1 MSRLLRIAVGVTAI
15 GVLGFAGLPAGAVEE
30 STTTTAPATTT
41 STAPPATTATTV
53 PATTAAP
60 TTAPGSTA
68 STATP
73 PTTAATSTTL
83 SAEEEAEKQ
92 QSVGNLNAAKAADAD
107 IQRALSSINADT
119 QATQSKIDKV
129 QAQLESARNS
139 METARTEMVESTSE
153 QTQIE
158 EQLRAKAVE
167 GFKAGFNDP
176 GPFFSDRNINQSIRQ
191 VQLLQQA
198 NKSTAELIEEL
209 RIIREDQAV
218 AEAEA
223 SQAVD
228 DAEALEQ
235 ALVEELDKL
244 TAQQTIQLGLK
255 AEAESRISRWAADLT
270 AYAAED
276 DSIRDLIAGS
286 APAPISIPEPSVP
299 SALGYQWPLAGSVT
313 SPYGYRIHP
322 VFGTRKL
329 HSGLDIG
336 AGRGTPIAATSG
348 GVVIYT
354 GYRGGYGNTVIVDH
368 GGGFTSLYAHMSEIG
383 ATNGQAVDRGDIVG
397 LVGATGTATGNHLHF
412 EIRLNGTAVDPAP
425 YLP

>member
-1 MSRLLRIAVGVTAI
+1 MRRLGRVAVGLAAVGALALT
-15 GVLGFAGLPAGAVEE
+15 GLPAGAVEE
-30 STTTTAPATTT
+30 SSTTTVAPTTTTAAPTTT
-41 STAPPATTATTV
+41 TPS
-53 PATTAAP
+53 TTAAP

-68 STATP
+68 STASP

-83 SAEEEAEKQ
+83 SAEQEAEKQ
-92 QSVGNLNAAKAADAD
+92 QAAGNLNAAKAADAD
-107 IQRALSSINADT
+107 IQRALSSINTET

-129 QAQLESARNS
+129 QAQLEAARNS
-139 METARTEMVESTSE
+139 METARTEMVESSSE
-153 QTQIE
+153 QTQVE
-158 EQLRAKAVE
+158 EQLRNKAIE
-167 GFKAGFNDP
+167 GFKSGLNDP
-176 GPFFSDRNINQSIRQ
+176 GPFFSDRNINQSLRQ
-191 VQLLQQA
+191 TQLLQQA
-198 NKSTAELIEEL
+198 NKSTAELLEEL
-209 RIIREDQAV
+209 RIIREDQEV

-223 SQAVD
+223 SQAVE
-228 DAEALEQ
+228 DAEALEL

-244 TAQQTIQLGLK
+244 QAQQTIQLGLK
-255 AEAESRISRWAADLT
+255 AEAESRIARWAADLT

-286 APAPISIPEPSVP
+286 APAPISIPEPSEP
-299 SALGYQWPLAGSVT
+299 SALGYQWPLPGTVT

-329 HSGLDIG
+329 HAGIDVG

-383 ATNGQAVDRGDIVG
+383 VNNGQGVDRGDIVG